1 MDFLQ
6 VLTANPVETQSWAGE
21 SLFHPKV
28 RGEKEGGMC
37 FVFIAGLKKHGHT
50 RKAL

>member
-6 VLTANPVETQSWAGE
+6 VLTANPVETQSWEGE

-28 RGEKEGGMC
+28 RGEKEGGDVFC
-37 FVFIAGLKKHGHT
+37 FYSRVEEAWAH
-50 RKAL
+50 

>member
-6 VLTANPVETQSWAGE
+6 VLTANPVETQSWVGE

-28 RGEKEGGMC
+28 RGEKGGG
-37 FVFIAGLKKHGHT
+37 VFIAGLKKHGHT